1 MYQLGTK
8 WTLWDLPAFLQDDV
22 ESIALRGYCTEPEEV
37 LDTLRL
43 PADLYAASLDDRG
56 NFRGL
61 SVERITSRYC
71 PNGRDLYL
79 EKKMTLKGSKG
90 HTTWGRVAGHLIE
103 KYCVG
108 LLEHFKE
115 LAQRP
120 EGLDYQGIQTLTQEY
135 SRTFWDKRSHK
146 KKLKEL
152 QDKAR
157 TPEEI
162 PERLVFLLQQ
172 TAKYEL
178 TMLGIDYTFSQNR
191 NGQFVPLMQRIPI
204 RFDEETVRISPG
216 TNLGLSKTTTPDFII
231 LDEPAV
237 VMGDIKTG
245 IRFEQFHLHT
255 IAGYALAYESQHKKD
270 VNFGIVYFF
279 ETHTTQMGLA
289 QSYVFVIDDFLRRK
303 FLDMRNEAYKIL
315 QRAEPPSLVD
325 DYDKHCKHCK
335 HHTDCYPDIN
345 D

>member
-8 WTLWDLPAFLQDDV
+8 WTLWNLPAFLQDDV
-22 ESIALRGYCTEPEEV
+22 ESITLRGYSTGPEEV
-37 LDTLRL
+37 LDRLRL
-43 PADLYAASLDDRG
+43 SADLYAASLDDKG

-61 SVERITSRYC
+61 SVEIITSRYC

-79 EKKMTLKGSKG
+79 EKKKALRGSKG

-103 KYCVG
+103 KYCKG
-108 LLEHFKE
+108 LLKHFEE
-115 LAQRP
+115 LAHRP
-120 EGLDYQGIQTLTQEY
+120 EGLDYQSIQTLAQEY
-135 SRTFWDKRSHK
+135 SQTFWGKSSHK

-152 QDKAR
+152 QDQAR
-157 TPEEI
+157 TSEEA

-178 TMLGIDYTFSQNR
+178 TMLGIDYTLSQNR
-191 NGQFVPLMQRIPI
+191 NGKFVPLMQRIPV
-204 RFDEETVRISPG
+204 RFDEEAVRISPG
-216 TNLGLSKTTTPDFII
+216 TNLGLSETTTPDFII

-325 DYDKHCKHCK
+325 DYDKHCKYCK

>member
-8 WTLWDLPAFLQDDV
+8 WTLWNLPAFLQDVV
-22 ESIALRGYCTEPEEV
+22 ESITLRGYSTEPEEV
-37 LDTLRL
+37 SDRLRL
-43 PADLYAASLDDRG
+43 SADLYAASLDDKG
-56 NFRGL
+56 DFRGL
-61 SVERITSRYC
+61 SVETITSRYC

-79 EKKMTLKGSKG
+79 EKKKTLRGSRG

-103 KYCVG
+103 EYCKG
-108 LLEHFKE
+108 LLKHFEE
-115 LAQRP
+115 LAHKP
-120 EGLDYQGIQTLTQEY
+120 EGLDYQRIHTLAQEY
-135 SRTFWDKRSHK
+135 SQTFWDTGSHK

-152 QDKAR
+152 QDTACI
-157 TPEEI
+157 PEET
-162 PERLVFLLQQ
+162 PERLKFLLQQ

-191 NGQFVPLMQRIPI
+191 NGKFVPLMQRIPV
-204 RFDEETVRISPG
+204 RFDEEAVRISPG
-216 TNLGLSKTTTPDFII
+216 TNLGLGKTTTPDFII
-231 LDEPAV
+231 LDEPTV

-279 ETHTTQMGLA
+279 ETHTTQMGFA
-289 QSYVFVIDDFLRRK
+289 RSHIFVIDDFLRRK
-303 FLDMRNEAYKIL
+303 FLDMRDEAYSIL

-325 DYDKHCKHCK
+325 DYDKRCKHCK
-335 HHTDCYPDIN
+335 HHIDCYPDIN